1 MVDRVD
7 IYGCLKKKYF
17 PGGYWEYW
25 SKAEKG
31 EDGNESELI
40 LSMNKSFLIHIH
52 SFTCSSPPLR
62 QPIFPRPAPASS
74 TWEFRP
80 LQAFALFLSGW
91 TEYNGQTDWCV
102 CLLTFDSNILSWMI
116 QMWLQRSYIRCQA
129 LGWHC
134 PKPDHSCI
142 EELWGNSPGFTEP
155 SQPLQKNNIGS
166 KFPGSLCFGRLI
178 AKLLSHS
185 LSSSSSRWRCPHSRQ
200 AWPMILTRGI
210 GWRPVLYTCQP
221 SINIPHV

>member
-1 MVDRVD
+1 
-7 IYGCLKKKYF
+7 
-17 PGGYWEYW
+17 
-25 SKAEKG
+25 
-31 EDGNESELI
+31 
-40 LSMNKSFLIHIH
+40 MNKSFLIHIH
-52 SFTCSSPPLR
+52 SFTCSPPPLI
-62 QPIFPRPAPASS
+62 QPIFPRPVPASS

-155 SQPLQKNNIGS
+155 SQPLQKNNFGS
-166 KFPGSLCFGRLI
+166 KFPGSLCFRKLI
-178 AKLLSHS
+178 AKLHIHCHHHHHGGAPTLGKHDQWS
-185 LSSSSSRWRCPHSRQ
+185 
-200 AWPMILTRGI
+200 WPGGLAGGLCCIH
-210 GWRPVLYTCQP
+210 RPAK
-221 SINIPHV
+221 

>member
-1 MVDRVD
+1 
-7 IYGCLKKKYF
+7 
-17 PGGYWEYW
+17 
-25 SKAEKG
+25 
-31 EDGNESELI
+31 
-40 LSMNKSFLIHIH
+40 MNKSFLIHIH

-62 QPIFPRPAPASS
+62 QPIFPRPVPASS

-142 EELWGNSPGFTEP
+142 EELWGNSPGFKEP
-155 SQPLQKNNIGS
+155 SQPLQKNIFGS
-166 KFPGSLCFGRLI
+166 KFPGSLCFGKLI
-178 AKLLSHS
+178 AKLLFIVIIIIIMAVPP
-185 LSSSSSRWRCPHSRQ
+185 L
-200 AWPMILTRGI
+200 
-210 GWRPVLYTCQP
+210 
-221 SINIPHV
+221 